1 MRSFRALLAM
11 VFFLSAA
18 SSSVSGA
25 NNPVPYLQQKLSP
38 TSAVPGGAAFTLTV
52 NGSGFVS
59 GATVLWNGNPRTTT
73 FVSSSQLTA
82 SITAADISL
91 PGTAFVSVLNPAPTG
106 GPSNTI
112 LFPISAPTTSVA
124 YTVLNGIGAG
134 GASAPGTRQFAFA
147 DWNNDGKQDVATL
160 NGDGSISILIG
171 KNDGTFAAPLLL
183 HPPIQPNI
191 STPLGLFGAVTTTA
205 VGIVA
210 GDFNGDGNVDVA
222 EYLTVVGA
230 SSGQGSA
237 VVVFLGNGDGTF
249 GFPIVS
255 TSTSFANALP
265 QFLLAADVD
274 GDGKL
279 DLLAPCGNPA
289 GSVCFWKGSNNG
301 SLSAAGSN
309 AVSPQDVALSGTP
322 VLGDFNADGQLDLIL
337 TYTDNSGNE
346 VAAISLGA
354 GDGTFGSPT
363 TIDTFPGFS
372 NNQTAVA
379 AADFDEDGKLDV
391 VFYYQNCVSAAGPC
405 TGVVD
410 LLSGVGDGTF
420 LAPLTNANL
429 ESGGVS
435 LLAADTNEDGHLDIL
450 VAHTVLLGRGDGT
463 FAANPVASPKTE
475 TAVADFNGDGFLD
488 VVTAD
493 PLGFFLSTRTTPDF
507 SGFSSPTTQT
517 VTAGANTSYTIT
529 INPLYGS
536 MYDVALSVAGLPTG
550 VTSTFVPAAVPEAN
564 GTSLLSMNTTSS
576 AVPGTYSLTLTGTA
590 TNGIVHSTPLTLVLN
605 PATADFSGDIAPG
618 GQLIAA
624 GQTAAYIISVA
635 PVNGFTGDVT
645 LSVTGAPTGSLL
657 SFNPPVIAGGSGSSV
672 LMVTPPANAPS
683 GLSILTIAGTSG
695 SLSHSGKRELNVNNS
710 ADFSGFVSPTVSSVV
725 AGQRAAYTVNV
736 TSINGYTGAT
746 KLSLSGLPANT
757 TFRFTPGMVMTGA
770 GTSSLLITT
779 AANTPQGS
787 YTLTLSGQSGS
798 DIKSTAIQLNV
809 NSSPGDFGGSITPT
823 SQIVTAGTDAIYT
836 LSIVPNGGFTGNV
849 SLSISNLPLGAGV
862 SFSPSNVVSGGSG
875 SASFTISTTGV
886 APGTYSIVVTG
897 TSGGI
902 THSGAI
908 SLTVN

>member
-1 MRSFRALLAM
+1 
-11 VFFLSAA
+11 
-18 SSSVSGA
+18 
-25 NNPVPYLQQKLSP
+25 
-38 TSAVPGGAAFTLTV
+38 
-52 NGSGFVS
+52 
-59 GATVLWNGNPRTTT
+59 
-73 FVSSSQLTA
+73 
-82 SITAADISL
+82 
-91 PGTAFVSVLNPAPTG
+91 
-106 GPSNTI
+106 
-112 LFPISAPTTSVA
+112 
-124 YTVLNGIGAG
+124 
-134 GASAPGTRQFAFA
+134 
-147 DWNNDGKQDVATL
+147 
-160 NGDGSISILIG
+160 
-171 KNDGTFAAPLLL
+171 
-183 HPPIQPNI
+183 
-191 STPLGLFGAVTTTA
+191 
-205 VGIVA
+205 
-210 GDFNGDGNVDVA
+210 
-222 EYLTVVGA
+222 
-230 SSGQGSA
+230 
-237 VVVFLGNGDGTF
+237 VFLGNGNGTF
-249 GFPIVS
+249 GFPIAS
-255 TSTSFANALP
+255 TSTAFANALP

-301 SLSAAGSN
+301 SLIAAGSN
-309 AVSPQDVALSGTP
+309 AVSPPDVTLSGTP
-322 VLGDFNADGQLDLIL
+322 VLGDFNSDGKLDLIL
-337 TYTDNSGNE
+337 SYTDNAGNE
-346 VAAISLGA
+346 VAAISLGV

-363 TIDTFPGFS
+363 AIDTFPGFS

-391 VFYYQNCVSAAGPC
+391 AFYYQNCASNVGPC

-429 ESGGVS
+429 ESDGLS
-435 LLAADTNEDGHLDIL
+435 LLAADTNEDGHLDLL
-450 VAHTVLLGRGDGT
+450 VSHTVLLGRGDGT
-463 FAANPVASPKTE
+463 FAPNPVASPKTE

-507 SGFSSPTTQT
+507 SGFSSPTSQT
-517 VTAGANTSYTIT
+517 VIAGANTSYTIT

-536 MYDVALSVAGLPTG
+536 MYDVALSLAGSPTG
-550 VTSTFVPAAVPEAN
+550 VTSTFVPATVPAAN
-564 GTSLLSMNTTSS
+564 GTSLLSVNTTSS

-590 TNGIVHSTPLTLVLN
+590 TNGVVHSAPLTLVLN
-605 PATADFSGDIAPG
+605 PATADFSGDITPG

-645 LSVTGAPTGSLL
+645 LSATGAPAGSLL
-657 SFNPPVIAGGSGSSV
+657 SFNPPVITGGSGSSV
-672 LMVTPPANAPS
+672 LMVTPPANAAS

-695 SLSHSGKRELNVNNS
+695 NLSHSGKRELNVNNS
-710 ADFSGFVSPTVSSVV
+710 ADFSGFVSPTLNSVI

-757 TFRFTPGMVMTGA
+757 TFRFTPGMVMGGA

-798 DIKSTAIQLNV
+798 DVKSTAIQLNV
-809 NSSPGDFGGSITPT
+809 NSSAGDFGGSITPT

-836 LSIVPNGGFTGNV
+836 VSIVPNGGFTGNV
-849 SLSISNLPLGAGV
+849 SLSISNLPSGAGV

-875 SASFTISTTGV
+875 STQFTISTTGV

-902 THSGAI
+902 THSGSI
-908 SLTVN
+908 TLTVN